1 MQYKGY
7 TGRVEFDDEANTFH
21 GRVVGTRDVIT
32 FQGATA
38 DELRRAFRESVDDY
52 LAFCAGRGDKPD
64 KPFSGKFVLRV
75 RQELH
80 RKLSA
85 AAEASDESL
94 NAWVASRLEAL
105 FDADTT
111 PRKDTQGALFDSL
124 GAPKK
129 TIGKVGVVKAREKSA
144 AKRRKSAQA

>member
-1 MQYKGY
+1 MQHRGY
-7 TGRVEFDDEANTFH
+7 AGRVEFDDEAGVFH
-21 GRVVGTRDVIT
+21 GQVVGTRDVIT
-32 FQGATA
+32 FQGTSA
-38 DELRRAFRESVDDY
+38 DELRQAFRDSVDDY
-52 LAFCAGRGDKPD
+52 LAFCAARGEAPD

-80 RKLSA
+80 RKLAA

-105 FDADTT
+105 FDTGTA
-111 PRKDTQGALFDSL
+111 PRQDTQGALTDGL

-129 TIGKVGVVKAREKSA
+129 TIGKVEVVKARGKSA